1 MDSITVV
8 SLLIT
13 AVSVAFAA
21 GILLARPRRDRKSQD
36 RDRERDARDQKLVER
51 VVELV
56 DHRLSSGMQEMGSRG
71 QITAK
76 EMQNHFQEVV
86 SGLQQQSALQHGE
99 VTKTLKGVS
108 EGHHLLT
115 KTTGDLSQALASNQ
129 TRGQWGE
136 RAAED
141 VLRAAGMA
149 AGIQYHKQATL
160 ADGSRPDFTFLL
172 PENLKLHMDV
182 KFPYNNYLRHLEA
195 ETDHEREATM
205 SQYLKDVRARVKEVA
220 KPAYIDKDTTVG
232 YALLFIPVE
241 SIYGFIH
248 EHDSTVIDDAMQQ
261 GVVLC
266 SPYSLFAQLAMV
278 RKAIDTFALA
288 RSTGEILSRLQAFG
302 LQWQKY
308 SDEIDRVGKQLGTV
322 SSTFESLSSTR
333 RNQLQKQIEKIDE
346 LRANAQVSDAAP
358 ALREVEVG

>member
-1 MDSITVV
+1 MDSIAVI
-8 SLLIT
+8 SLLV
-13 AVSVAFAA
+13 AAALVAFAS
-21 GILLARPRRDRKSQD
+21 GILLARTRRDQELED
-36 RDRERDARDQKLVER
+36 RYKERDTRDQQMVER

-56 DHRLSSGMQEMGSRG
+56 DRRLSSGMQEMDTRG

-76 EMQNHFQEVV
+76 EVQSHVQQAI
-86 SGLQQQSALQHGE
+86 SGLQQQSAQQHGE
-99 VTKTLKGVS
+99 VTKTLEGVS
-108 EGHHLLT
+108 EGHHLLS
-115 KTTGDLSQALASNQ
+115 KTTGDLREALASNQ

-141 VLRAAGMA
+141 VLQAAGMK

-182 KFPYNNYLRHLEA
+182 KFPYNNYIRHLEA
-195 ETDHEREATM
+195 ETDHEREAART
-205 SQYLKDVRARVKEVA
+205 QYIKDVRARVREVA

-248 EHDSTVIDDAMQQ
+248 EHDSTVIDDAIRQ

-288 RSTGEILSRLQAFG
+288 RSTDEILSHLTSFG
-302 LQWQKY
+302 DQWQRY
-308 SDEIDRVGKQLGTV
+308 SDEIDRVKKQLGTV
-322 SSTFESLSSTR
+322 SSTFESLSGTR
-333 RNQLQKQIEKIDE
+333 RNQLQKEIDKIDE
-346 LRANAQVSDAAP
+346 LRGNVEVEDTAP
-358 ALREVEVG
+358 TLREVEAG